1 MSRNMLNGA
10 QVIVDYLIQEKVPQ
24 VFGLCGH
31 GNIQFIDALYER
43 SSDIKTISV
52 HHESVAGFMA
62 DVYYRVS
69 GRPTA
74 TFTSC
79 GPGSANL
86 PISLANAFLDSVP
99 FLAVTGNVP
108 TSQFNRG
115 AFQEMY
121 RHYQADFPSTVRTM
135 CKKVFQPTRGEMVPL
150 AVRQAWKT
158 MTTGRPG
165 PVVLDVPF
173 DVFMESAAEEAPN
186 AQAWNANISSRCGA
200 DPEGVVK
207 AVDMLLGAERPMII
221 VGQGVRYGG
230 AADELLKLAERL
242 QIPVAASASGLGA
255 IDCNHPLALGLVARA
270 GHYQANHAT
279 RQADVLLAMG
289 MRFDDRTSSSWIP
302 GYSFTIPPT
311 RLIHVDIDPEEIG
324 RNYPVALGLMADVRT
339 FLRQVHAEL
348 DRRADL
354 TKKADARKKW
364 LAQIDTYRK
373 EWDKFVAPG
382 FSDDTTPINPQR
394 AALEIDKALPEDA
407 ILVSDIG
414 VHHNWLLGF
423 CKPKRPDS
431 LIGSMG
437 FGPMGFGVAGVMGA
451 KFAAPDRPCVSVC
464 GDGAFFMHANVLGT
478 AVEYNLPVVWVVWNN
493 YAYASIRGL
502 QRGYLGGRELA
513 TDFHDPNTGQRYNP
527 DFAAMA
533 RSCGVEG
540 VRVDRAG
547 DLGEAIRKGI
557 AANKPY
563 LIDVDIA
570 ADINPV
576 GAGVWELPGL
586 GQSKAG
592 IGTRFSPPDLLREE
606 IACCLQARKSS
617 SSVVPPAS
625 VLRPPN
631 WRSAKAPTSS
641 SRRATSSGS
650 TRSAEKLN
658 AIAIPADVTSDDSV
672 AELFRRCGPVDH
684 VVVTAAQLRTGP
696 FKTVAMEDVRATME
710 GKFWGA
716 WRVAQQADIRPG
728 GSLTLV
734 SGFLSVRPRPNS
746 AIVSAANGALESLA
760 RALALELAP
769 VRVNAVSPGIIDT
782 PIRAAMPE
790 EARRDML
797 AKTAAALP
805 VGRVGA
811 ARISHA
817 RSSAS

>member
-43 SSDIKTISV
+43 SADIKTISV

-99 FLAVTGNVP
+99 FMAVTGNVP

-121 RHYQADFPSTVRTM
+121 RHHQADFPSTVRTI

-173 DVFMESAAEEAPN
+173 DVFMESAAEEAPK
-186 AQAWNANISSRCGA
+186 AIEWNANISCRCGA

-207 AVDMLLGAERPMII
+207 AVDMLLNAERPAII

-230 AADELLKLAERL
+230 AAEELLKLAERL

-279 RQADVLLAMG
+279 RQADVLLAIG
-289 MRFDDRTSSSWIP
+289 VRFDDRTSSSWIP

-324 RNYPVALGLMADVRT
+324 RNYPVALGLMADLRT

-348 DRRADL
+348 DRRGDL
-354 TKKADARKKW
+354 SDKADARKKW
-364 LAQIDTYRK
+364 LSQIDGYRK

-423 CKPKRPDS
+423 CKPRRPDS

-478 AVEYNLPVVWVVWNN
+478 AVEYDLPVVWVVWNN

-513 TDFHDPNTGQRYNP
+513 TDFHDPNTGERYNP

-540 VRVDRAG
+540 VRIDRA
-547 DLGEAIRKGI
+547 DDIGEAIRKGI

-586 GQSKAG
+586 GQSKVG
-592 IGTRFSPPDLLREE
+592 IGTRY
-606 IACCLQARKSS
+606 Q
-617 SSVVPPAS
+617 PA
-625 VLRPPN
+625 
-631 WRSAKAPTSS
+631 
-641 SRRATSSGS
+641 
-650 TRSAEKLN
+650 
-658 AIAIPADVTSDDSV
+658 
-672 AELFRRCGPVDH
+672 
-684 VVVTAAQLRTGP
+684 
-696 FKTVAMEDVRATME
+696 
-710 GKFWGA
+710 
-716 WRVAQQADIRPG
+716 
-728 GSLTLV
+728 
-734 SGFLSVRPRPNS
+734 
-746 AIVSAANGALESLA
+746 
-760 RALALELAP
+760 
-769 VRVNAVSPGIIDT
+769 
-782 PIRAAMPE
+782 
-790 EARRDML
+790 
-797 AKTAAALP
+797 
-805 VGRVGA
+805 
-811 ARISHA
+811 
-817 RSSAS
+817 